1 MAFDNSYTAV
11 TGATYTA
18 SDYNTYTKGNFSAV
32 WVGTTAGD
40 LDYYTSATAKSRLA
54 LTAGGVLVA
63 GASAPQWEAG
73 SAFQLLMS
81 NGSSPAEFSSL
92 VYRRQG
98 GNASNWQTA
107 GTTTYTP
114 TAPKVQAGVKSI
126 SINTTGTVTITY
138 PVTFTNR
145 PVVFISINC
154 GSGSITHQVTDDS
167 VSGFTVNCRD
177 VVTSGAITADVNWL
191 AIGE

>member
-18 SDYNTYTKGNFSAV
+18 SDYKTYTKGNFSAM

-63 GASAPQWEAG
+63 GASAPLWETG
-73 SAFQLLMS
+73 SAYQFLMS

-98 GNASNWQTA
+98 GNSSNWQNA

-114 TAPKVQAGVKSI
+114 TAPKVQAGVQSI
-126 SINTTGTVTITY
+126 SINTTGSVSITY
-138 PVTFTNR
+138 PVAFSNR
-145 PVVFISINC
+145 PVVFVSVF
-154 GSGSITHQVTDDS
+154 SGIGNITFQVTGDS

-177 VVTSGAITADVNWL
+177 VVTSGLISAEVNWL

>member
-40 LDYYTSATAKSRLA
+40 LDYYTSSTAKSRLA

-63 GASAPQWEAG
+63 GSSAPQWEAG
-73 SAFQLLMS
+73 SAFQVLMS

-98 GNASNWQTA
+98 GNVSNWQTA

-114 TAPKVQAGVKSI
+114 TAPKVQVGVKSI

-138 PVTFTNR
+138 PVAFTNR

-154 GSGSITHQVTDDS
+154 GSGSITHQVTGDS
-167 VSGFTVNCRD
+167 VSDFTVNCRD
-177 VVTSGAITADVNWL
+177 VLTSGAITADVNWL

>member
-63 GASAPQWEAG
+63 GASAPLWETG
-73 SAFQLLMS
+73 SLYQFLMS

-92 VYRRQG
+92 ILRRKG
-98 GNASNWQTA
+98 GSASDWNTG

-114 TAPKVQAGVKSI
+114 TAPKFQAGSVS
-126 SINTTGTVTITY
+126 
-138 PVTFTNR
+138 VTFTNNGTASVTY
-145 PVVFISINC
+145 PIAFTNKPIPILSVEEDIGVVIVNSEGHLNSGFGLRLWDINT
-154 GSGSITHQVTDDS
+154 SGSITVT
-167 VSGFTVNCRD
+167 VY
-177 VVTSGAITADVNWL
+177 WL